1 MTNRAT
7 LLRTF
12 LPGLELGGLE
22 AVVRRL
28 EGGVVAEAAP
38 SGGGLEEAALLAR
51 LATLT
56 SRMENT
62 VGIA

>member
-1 MTNRAT
+1 MEA
-7 LLRTF
+7 
-12 LPGLELGGLE
+12 GLELGGLE

-28 EGGVVAEAAP
+28 EGGVVGEAAP
-38 SGGGLEEAALLAR
+38 SRGGLGEAALLAR

-56 SRMENT
+56 SRIEKT